1 VGAAAV
7 SLAGAAGARWGRPEA
22 MRRALA
28 ADAGRG
34 GGRLARR
41 GGGPTAAVAAPAGG
55 ASARSLAF
63 VNSVADRVAGVVEA
77 FRGLR
82 LNSFEIA
89 ENTRLRVDAKTGRH
103 GRCFVILTRKF

>member
-1 VGAAAV
+1 
-7 SLAGAAGARWGRPEA
+7 
-22 MRRALA
+22 M
-28 ADAGRG
+28 
-34 GGRLARR
+34 
-41 GGGPTAAVAAPAGG
+41 
-55 ASARSLAF
+55 AF
-63 VNSVADRVAGVVEA
+63 VNSVADRVAGVVDA